1 MTTIERGHDYILWAA
16 KYNKRIVLLS
26 TLIISIHGLKLLSKQ
41 IVALLTI
48 KGCSPSEAILFSE
61 TATKGGMCTIR
72 VSVIGLWGTWQ
83 SQGPSVSWWFESVH
97 FVFWSHLCL

>member
-61 TATKGGMCTIR
+61 TATKGGMWNHTCQCHWTLGHLAITR
-72 VSVIGLWGTWQ
+72 SF
-83 SQGPSVSWWFESVH
+83 S
-97 FVFWSHLCL
+97 FVVV